1 MLPSATGSLSEDVF
15 LTAASQSK
23 PSPATFPQPREV
35 TTRQEV
41 IPGGICVWASLLEPS
56 PSSAAHAPCLTR
68 VSGYPTLASPCLEQ
82 PSSPPSVG
90 KPLPLRKQARVC
102 MCLRV
107 CSFPA
112 PWGCGKDTPKALT
125 PCSGGDHGHCTNAG
139 DGAVGAQDA
148 LWQLCCQQAPPSDQQ
163 LGLYFHFSLPAGSTL
178 GTALFRSLL

>member
-1 MLPSATGSLSEDVF
+1 MSGHRCWSHLPALQLTHPVSPGSRAIPHWPLLAWNNPALLHLWEN
-15 LTAASQSK
+15 LCHLESK
-23 PSPATFPQPREV
+23 
-35 TTRQEV
+35 
-41 IPGGICVWASLLEPS
+41 
-56 PSSAAHAPCLTR
+56 
-68 VSGYPTLASPCLEQ
+68 
-82 PSSPPSVG
+82 
-90 KPLPLRKQARVC
+90 RVC

-125 PCSGGDHGHCTNAG
+125 PCSGGDHGHCTSAG